1 MSHRRV
7 ELRRVLPK
15 EAVTC
20 AQGLAALTPTAEG
33 SPTPIVPDGPE
44 FTPWPGTGSGSTDG
58 SVQIFTAR

>member
-20 AQGLAALTPTAEG
+20 AQGLAALTPTAKG
-33 SPTPIVPDGPE
+33 SPTPTVPKGPGNR
-44 FTPWPGTGSGSTDG
+44 PLAGNGVGIG
-58 SVQIFTAR
+58 